1 MFVPGAGRL
10 RECKNAEFVWELS
23 KTGFCEGDRKWTCS
37 RTRVSIMR
45 ASTVQL
51 FSLGDSRA

>member
-1 MFVPGAGRL
+1 MFIPGAGRL
-10 RECKNAEFVWELS
+10 RECKNAEFALELS
-23 KTGFCEGDRKWTCS
+23 KTGFCEGGHKWSCLLTG
-37 RTRVSIMR
+37 VSIMI

>member
-1 MFVPGAGRL
+1 VFVPGAGRL

-23 KTGFCEGDRKWTCS
+23 KTGFCEGGRKWSCPL
-37 RTRVSIMR
+37 TRVSIMR
-45 ASTVQL
+45 ASTVRL